1 MSVREK
7 VTGVDIRLRALLVS
21 VGLLAALFLLA
32 PRDLHG
38 GWSWKDCIDGSF
50 AGYNGCLSA
59 TDSRFEKFLCDV
71 SWEIEVIGCSARAA
85 GNVRKGYRQGSD

>member
-7 VTGVDIRLRALLVS
+7 VKGVDMRLRALLVS

-38 GWSWKDCIDGSF
+38 GWSWKDCIDDSF
-50 AGYNGCLSA
+50 MGYNSCLSG
-59 TDSRFEKFLCDV
+59 TGSRFEKFLCDV
-71 SWEIEVIGCSARAA
+71 SWEIEVVVCSAKAA
-85 GNVRKGYRQGSD
+85 GNVRKGYQRGS